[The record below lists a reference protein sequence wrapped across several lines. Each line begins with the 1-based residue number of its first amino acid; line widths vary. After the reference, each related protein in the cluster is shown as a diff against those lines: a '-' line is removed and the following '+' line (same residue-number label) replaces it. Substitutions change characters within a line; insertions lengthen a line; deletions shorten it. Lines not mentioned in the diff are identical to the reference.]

1 MSKPVSALLAR
12 HTAPLWRKLPWL
24 VLVLGL
30 GLSVLLYRINLAAQL
45 EREHNYFDYRVREA
59 IDLIEDRIEAYQQV
73 LRGARGL
80 FETRER
86 VSRDEFRQFIE
97 HQELSENYPGI
108 QGVGYAQLIRPAEKA
123 AHTAAVRSEGFPSYA
138 ITPAGQRELYSS
150 IVYLEPFWGRN
161 LRAFGYDMY
170 SEPVRRAAMQRAAN
184 TGAMALSGKVRLQQE
199 TGGRE
204 QAGFLIYQAVY
215 AKNRAQTTS
224 RERHA
229 NVSGW
234 VYAPFRM
241 SDFLNGLMGERAAD
255 LTVSLYDGKDITP
268 DALMHKEE
276 VDPDASYRHF
286 DTTRQIHLMGHVW
299 TAHFSSTRS
308 MLLRLDNRLPMMVG
322 MGSAALSVL
331 LSVLVWAL
339 VTGRERALQT
349 ATKMNEELVLERA
362 RLSAILEGT
371 RVGTWEW
378 NVQTGETRYNTHWA
392 HMVGYELEELA
403 PLSIRTWMDLS
414 HPDDLKLSERLLQ
427 QHFRGERDFYECE
440 ARMKHKDGRWIWV
453 LDRGKV
459 TSYTPD
465 GKPLMMYGTHQ
476 DITERKEREQ
486 AYQHGAQHDP
496 LTGLPNRALLA
507 DRLERALA
515 AAARESSCVA
525 LMYIDLDGFKGIN
538 DRHGH
543 DAGDVVLRTMA
554 RRIQRVIRAADTLA
568 RVGGD
573 EFVALLPDIGNAD
586 HAHTLAQKIATE
598 ARRAITL
605 DESTQAQ
612 LSVSIGIALYPA
624 HGDNATTLT
633 VHADRAMY
641 RAKRNGKNAIV
652 VYEPGRAPS
661 DTAPDTA
668 AGTLNR

>member
-1 MSKPVSALLAR
+1 MIPSSADHSR
-12 HTAPLWRKLPWL
+12 LWRGLPGL
-24 VLVLGL
+24 IVLLGL
-30 GLSVLLYRINLAAQL
+30 LLSAVVYYVSMDRLRERQRI
-45 EREHNYFDYRVREA
+45 YFDFRAREA
-59 IDLIEDRIEAYQQV
+59 IELIDTRVKTYQQV
-73 LRGARGL
+73 LRGAQGL
-80 FETRER
+80 FDAGGSVDRER
-86 VSRDEFRQFIE
+86 FRLYVERQQLTE
-97 HQELSENYPGI
+97 HYPGI
-108 QGVGYAQLIRPAEKA
+108 QGVGYAEAVRPAGRA
-123 AHTAAVRSEGFPSYA
+123 AHTAR
-138 ITPAGQRELYSS
+138 IRAGGYPTYQIRPHGEQPLYGP
-150 IVYLEPFWGRN
+150 IIYLEPFWGRN

-170 SEPVRRAAMQRAAN
+170 SEPVRRAAMAKAAA
-184 TGAMALSGKVRLQQE
+184 TGTMALSGKVLLVQDAGLGER
-199 TGGRE
+199 
-204 QAGFLIYQAVY
+204 AGFLMYQAIY
-215 AKNRAQTTS
+215 EHGRSLDTPEQ
-224 RERHA
+224 RHA
-229 NVSGW
+229 ALQGW

-241 SDFLNGLMGERAAD
+241 SDFLHSLMGERAAD
-255 LTVSLYDGKDITP
+255 LMITLYDGEETTAQ
-268 DALMHKEE
+268 ALMHDER
-276 VDPDASYRHF
+276 DATGALATF
-286 DTTRQIHLMGHVW
+286 ETTHQLHMMDHVW
-299 TAHFSSTRS
+299 TVQLRSTPS
-308 MLLRLDNRLPMMVG
+308 MLLRVDERAPTLLAMSTLV
-322 MGSAALSVL
+322 LSL
-331 LSVLVWAL
+331 LLGALVWAL

-349 ATKMNEELVLERA
+349 ARRMNEALILERA
-362 RLSAILEGT
+362 RLRAILEGT

-459 TSYTPD
+459 TSYTPE

-515 AAARESSCVA
+515 AAAREGSCVG

-538 DRHGH
+538 DQHGH

-586 HAHTLAQKIATE
+586 HARTLAQKIATE

-605 DESTQAQ
+605 DESTQVE

-624 HGDNATTLT
+624 HGDNAATLT